1 MLFVTPSMSLVAYG
15 SSDEESNASDAEE
28 NQTATV
34 SSKEDEMKDV
44 TLVKE
49 EVEPSEAFSLP
60 TPKQAKD
67 ASSLGRK
74 TGLASLLPEP
84 KNVNTFGR
92 ESTGLQDD
100 SLASKPRS
108 YVEAISGEDEEI
120 LEIEEDYEPI
130 LKRAKKTNS
139 SEGDDKL
146 RTVSVGS
153 LFSLLPAP
161 WQAENT
167 WEKQDEGGKSTS
179 SGKKLRAE
187 DKKTKQPIKI
197 AIPTAP
203 KTDSDDEDDIPGAK
217 KVIAPSKGGSGLK
230 SLLPKPKHSITQK
243 ADNPN
248 KPSVKLASRPLVPHT
263 LTKKARAPVKK
274 VQKAAKNDKEDDQV
288 SDGDDEPVSSFFT
301 FSEKPDNEN
310 ITSSDLTAVSSC
322 DKLIQSNKEVQSF
335 PVELTMNDNVSSTC
349 QNASMTQSSE
359 ITQSAAIQEPQMQAD
374 YGRVGQVDVDENLE
388 ARTYYY
394 GEQKLE
400 QNQQYGSYPVSYHAN
415 YNYGTGAPAVGESY
429 FNQGIES
436 YTYTYPA
443 GSAQR
448 TQHEP
453 QEEDIDL
460 EKLQKLTGRRNRR
473 EEINI
478 VDVNAD
484 EQVGNAAEMVVKYGT
499 EEETHR
505 PSRKKKDMPT
515 AQQRRKHQIS
525 YLAFQ
530 AKEREFELRQQW
542 AANRQTRRQT
552 QSKYG
557 F

>member
-1 MLFVTPSMSLVAYG
+1 
-15 SSDEESNASDAEE
+15 
-28 NQTATV
+28 
-34 SSKEDEMKDV
+34 
-44 TLVKE
+44 
-49 EVEPSEAFSLP
+49 
-60 TPKQAKD
+60 
-67 ASSLGRK
+67 
-74 TGLASLLPEP
+74 
-84 KNVNTFGR
+84 
-92 ESTGLQDD
+92 
-100 SLASKPRS
+100 
-108 YVEAISGEDEEI
+108 
-120 LEIEEDYEPI
+120 
-130 LKRAKKTNS
+130 
-139 SEGDDKL
+139 
-146 RTVSVGS
+146 
-153 LFSLLPAP
+153 
-161 WQAENT
+161 
-167 WEKQDEGGKSTS
+167 
-179 SGKKLRAE
+179 
-187 DKKTKQPIKI
+187 
-197 AIPTAP
+197 
-203 KTDSDDEDDIPGAK
+203 
-217 KVIAPSKGGSGLK
+217 
-230 SLLPKPKHSITQK
+230 
-243 ADNPN
+243 
-248 KPSVKLASRPLVPHT
+248 
-263 LTKKARAPVKK
+263 
-274 VQKAAKNDKEDDQV
+274 
-288 SDGDDEPVSSFFT
+288 
-301 FSEKPDNEN
+301 
-310 ITSSDLTAVSSC
+310 
-322 DKLIQSNKEVQSF
+322 
-335 PVELTMNDNVSSTC
+335 
-349 QNASMTQSSE
+349 
-359 ITQSAAIQEPQMQAD
+359 MQAD

-400 QNQQYGSYPVSYHAN
+400 QNQQYGSYPVNYHAN
-415 YNYGTGAPAVGESY
+415 YNYGSGAPAVGESY